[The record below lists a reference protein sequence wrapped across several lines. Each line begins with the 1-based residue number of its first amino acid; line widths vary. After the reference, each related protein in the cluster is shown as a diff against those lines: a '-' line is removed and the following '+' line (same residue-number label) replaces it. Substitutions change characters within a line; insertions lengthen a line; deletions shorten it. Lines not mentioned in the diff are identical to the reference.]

1 MFAYPRK
8 KPHTR
13 KKTSITAVGQQ
24 GCALWGWPEGRRLG
38 QLHITD
44 ALQAVRTRRTQTPT
58 FQILLT
64 PYFVRGH
71 QTRVADALTAIS
83 GRHIV
88 PGAANSMPT
97 NHPGRQIAR
106 GGPRR
111 HPQHA
116 VEDRGCR
123 GHPQLETCVCMP
135 NAPRKHMLQWQ
146 QGPRLAAKREI
157 GHGLMREKHGGG
169 GDGRSGGAS
178 CANRAHNR
186 LE

>member
-1 MFAYPRK
+1 MY
-8 KPHTR
+8 
-13 KKTSITAVGQQ
+13 Q
-24 GCALWGWPEGRRLG
+24 
-38 QLHITD
+38 
-44 ALQAVRTRRTQTPT
+44 
-58 FQILLT
+58 
-64 PYFVRGH
+64 GH
-71 QTRVADALTAIS
+71 QTRVADARMAIS

-88 PGAANSMPT
+88 PGAANSMLT

-169 GDGRSGGAS
+169 GDGRPGGAA
-178 CANRAHNR
+178 CANRAYNR
-186 LE
+186 GLVRSAGQPSVLSTSTGDTSYTTLFLSVSQLPGGVRRPRGELAPGWGREL